1 LPVITALLWF
11 ITLTTLFLLW
21 RLLDRGQRYQ
31 ADEPSIAF
39 VSGVGAAH
47 LLVFTPGCTLVSLFY
62 IMTIV
67 VDRCLRYHQRI
78 PQLSGKWQRCWG
90 YSGAFYA
97 ILSGLSL
104 IALSSFS
111 LFEYPDIHWR
121 FTFMFSLSLI
131 ISASCQFMEAF
142 CLQKEYPDKPGLRRN
157 AVLKFAVIAT
167 GTSLA
172 IIVGVLYKAYGGDVT
187 SRRGNSIGSA
197 CAAVE
202 WAVCFLLTFYFL
214 TLALDFWPTVKTSS
228 RIPCH
233 MDSESTAE
241 IENSAA
247 PNSTTDPQKRPISSM
262 LKNIGNSLP
271 RLPVIT
277 AVVWFGMLI
286 GLLLF
291 WLVNAHGKRYRPDE
305 PKSVLLS
312 AKMQRIRNP
321 SINLGLFAADIGA
334 AHKGWF
340 TPGCTLVC
348 IFYTMTL
355 LAERWLRH
363 HQRIP
368 QVMGKRQK
376 YWGYSTAIHG
386 IFGGLSLMMLSFL
399 DTFNHPTA
407 HWCFTFT
414 FMIFIAISSFSQII
428 EVFLLHKEYPDRAHL
443 KRNAAL
449 KFSIVS
455 ISTGLG
461 IVFGILYLTCG
472 GKPTT
477 ARGNLLLSASAIC
490 EWSVSFLL
498 TLYFTIR
505 GSRQKEETHMTLIQN
520 CTRKNWMFVSSDD
533 IKFDGTS

>member
-1 LPVITALLWF
+1 MKF
-11 ITLTTLFLLW
+11 IT
-21 RLLDRGQRYQ
+21 Y
-31 ADEPSIAF
+31 
-39 VSGVGAAH
+39 GAY
-47 LLVFTPGCTLVSLFY
+47 V
-62 IMTIV
+62 
-67 VDRCLRYHQRI
+67 
-78 PQLSGKWQRCWG
+78 W
-90 YSGAFYA
+90 
-97 ILSGLSL
+97 
-104 IALSSFS
+104 
-111 LFEYPDIHWR
+111 
-121 FTFMFSLSLI
+121 
-131 ISASCQFMEAF
+131 
-142 CLQKEYPDKPGLRRN
+142 
-157 AVLKFAVIAT
+157 
-167 GTSLA
+167 
-172 IIVGVLYKAYGGDVT
+172 
-187 SRRGNSIGSA
+187 
-197 CAAVE
+197 
-202 WAVCFLLTFYFL
+202 
-214 TLALDFWPTVKTSS
+214 
-228 RIPCH
+228 
-233 MDSESTAE
+233 
-241 IENSAA
+241 
-247 PNSTTDPQKRPISSM
+247 
-262 LKNIGNSLP
+262 
-271 RLPVIT
+271 LPVIT

-305 PKSVLLS
+305 PSILFICKNRFLLS

-498 TLYFTIR
+498 TLYFTTFALDFWPATKTSSRFQDQIDSRFTTER
-505 GSRQKEETHMTLIQN
+505 GNSYDFDSKLHSEKLDQDIYETQSLKGRDKRI
-520 CTRKNWMFVSSDD
+520 
-533 IKFDGTS
+533 